1 MGFHGGGWW
10 SYLSSSGEKPKVTV
24 GLLRR
29 VLSYSKPYR
38 WQLVGMLA
46 LILMSTGLTL
56 LTPLILRDLIDKTIP
71 SGNVTRLIF
80 LAVAL
85 LLIPAIGGLL
95 GVIQRRLNA
104 TVGEGVIYDL
114 RVALYA
120 RLQRMS
126 LHFFTNTKLG
136 ELMSRLNNDVV
147 GAQNAIS
154 NTIVNIITNI
164 VQAVAVLAVML
175 SLEWRLT
182 LISIIILPLFILAA
196 RHMGQRLRD
205 ISRRQ
210 LEANAQM
217 NATMNE
223 TLNIGGALLVKLFGR
238 AVTEVKRFEERASLV
253 RDLGIG
259 RALLGAVFFII
270 IGLVG
275 AVGTALVYG
284 IGGYLVMQK
293 AFTIGTIVAF
303 GSYMSSM
310 YSALQGLTNAPVD
323 FATSVV
329 SFERVFEVIDL
340 PHDLLEEPE
349 AIPLKDVNGELVF
362 DHVTFRYDAGGKTL
376 LSDVKRYGRMDNVE
390 AVLSGGSQESARKPA
405 SRQAISGE
413 GHPVTGV
420 DDVAHNQARLNALD
434 EVSFI
439 AQPGQLVALVG
450 PSGAGKTTLTY
461 LIPRLYDPTAGS
473 ILLDRHNLREV
484 SLDSLSAQIG
494 MVTQETHLFHDS
506 IRTNLLYAKLDATQA
521 ELEAAAKAA
530 NIHDFVISLPKGY
543 DTIVGERGYRL
554 SGGEKQRVALARVIL
569 KNPRILVLDE
579 ATSHLDSESE
589 LLIQEALKRVMAG
602 RTSIVIAHR
611 LSTIL
616 AADVILVMDRG
627 KIVER
632 GTHRELL
639 TQGGLYAQL
648 YETQFSREHEV
659 A

>member
-1 MGFHGGGWW
+1 MGFHGGGWF

-29 VLSYSKPYR
+29 VISYSKPYR
-38 WQLVGMLA
+38 WQLVATLV
-46 LILMSTGLTL
+46 LILCSTGLTL
-56 LTPLILRDLIDKTIP
+56 LTPLILRNLIDQVIP
-71 SGNVTRLIF
+71 SGNLSRLIV

-85 LLIPAIGGLL
+85 LIIPALGGVL

-104 TVGEGVIYDL
+104 AVGEGVIYDL

-164 VQAVAVLAVML
+164 VQAIAVLAVML

-182 LISIIILPLFILAA
+182 LVSIIILPLFILAA
-196 RHMGQRLRD
+196 RHMGGRLRD
-205 ISRRQ
+205 VSRQQ

-238 AVTEVKRFEERASLV
+238 AVTEVRRFEERAASV
-253 RDLGIG
+253 RDLGIQ
-259 RALLGAVFFII
+259 RALLGAIFFII
-270 IGLVG
+270 IGLVS

-303 GSYMSSM
+303 GAYMSSL
-310 YSALQGLTNAPVD
+310 YGALQGLTNAPVD

-340 PHDLLEEPE
+340 PHDIEEKPG
-349 AIPLKDVNGELVF
+349 AQALQGVQGELIF
-362 DHVTFRYDAGGKTL
+362 DHVTFRYDQAGKAL
-376 LSDVKRYGRMDNVE
+376 LSDVKRYGRMDNVT
-390 AVLSGGSQESARKPA
+390 AVLSGGPA
-405 SRQAISGE
+405 EQKDKSPIPGD
-413 GHPVTGV
+413 GHPAPVEEEGV
-420 DDVAHNQARLNALD
+420 HVQARLKALD
-434 EVSFI
+434 EVSFT
-439 AQPGQLVALVG
+439 ARPGELVALVG

-461 LIPRLYDPTAGS
+461 LIPRLYDPTEGR
-473 ILLDRHNLREV
+473 ILLDNIDLREV
-484 SLDSLSAQIG
+484 TLDSLSAQIG
-494 MVTQETHLFHDS
+494 MVTQETHLFHDT
-506 IRTNLLYAKLDATQA
+506 IRTNLLYARLDATQA
-521 ELEAAAKAA
+521 ELEQAARAA
-530 NIHDFVISLPKGY
+530 NIHDFVVNLPDGY
-543 DTIVGERGYRL
+543 DTVVGERGYRL
-554 SGGEKQRVALARVIL
+554 SGGEKQRIALARVIL
-569 KNPRILVLDE
+569 KDPRILVLDE
-579 ATSHLDSESE
+579 ATSSLDSEAE
-589 LLIQEALKRVMAG
+589 MLIQEALKRVMAG

-616 AADVILVMDRG
+616 AADMILVMDRG
-627 KIVER
+627 QIVER
-632 GTHRELL
+632 GTHSQLL
-639 TQGGLYAQL
+639 EKGGLYALL
-648 YETQFSREHEV
+648 YKTQFSRERSL

>member
-1 MGFHGGGWW
+1 MGFHGGGWF
-10 SYLSSSGEKPKVTV
+10 SFLSSSDEKPKVTL

-29 VLSYSKPYR
+29 VLGYSKPYR
-38 WQLVGMLA
+38 WQLIGMLV
-46 LILMSTGLTL
+46 LILFSTGLAL

-71 SGNVTRLIF
+71 SGNVSRLIL
-80 LAVAL
+80 LAFAL
-85 LLIPAIGGLL
+85 LLIPAVG
-95 GVIQRRLNA
+95 GVIGVVQRRLNA
-104 TVGEGVIYDL
+104 MVGEGVIYDL

-154 NTIVNIITNI
+154 NTIVSIITNI
-164 VQAVAVLAVML
+164 IQAAAVLLVML
-175 SLEWRLT
+175 TLEWRLT
-182 LISIIILPLFILAA
+182 LISIVILPLFILAA
-196 RHMGQRLRD
+196 RHMGERLRN
-205 ISRRQ
+205 ISRQ
-210 LEANAQM
+210 QMEANAQM

-238 AVTEVKRFEERASLV
+238 IGTEVKRFESRASLV
-253 RDLGIG
+253 RDLGIQ

-270 IGLVG
+270 IGMVS

-303 GSYMSSM
+303 GSYMSSL
-310 YSALQGLTNAPVD
+310 YSALAGLTNAPVD

-340 PHDLLEEPE
+340 PNDIPE
-349 AIPLKDVNGELVF
+349 KPDATVLKDVQGEMIF
-362 DHVTFRYDAGGKTL
+362 EHVTFMYDVGGKAL

-390 AVLSGGSQESARKPA
+390 AVLSGGLQESKVKN
-405 SRQAISGE
+405 SKQGDDHSGSDE
-413 GHPVTGV
+413 
-420 DDVAHNQARLNALD
+420 DEVAHNQARLNALED
-434 EVSFI
+434 VSFI
-439 AQPGQLVALVG
+439 ARPGQLVALVG

-461 LIPRLYDPTAGS
+461 LIPRLYDPTEGR
-473 ILLDRHNLREV
+473 ILLDNHDLRDV
-484 SLDSLSAQIG
+484 TLDSLSAQIG
-494 MVTQETHLFHDS
+494 MVTQETHLFHDT
-506 IRTNLLYAKLDATQA
+506 IRTNLLYAKLGATQT
-521 ELEAAAKAA
+521 ELEAAARAA
-530 NIHDFVISLPKGY
+530 NIHDFVISLPNGY

-579 ATSHLDSESE
+579 ATSSLDSESE
-589 LLIQEALKRVMAG
+589 KLIQEALKRVMAG

-616 AADVILVMDRG
+616 AANMILVLDRG
-627 KIVER
+627 VIVER

-639 TQGGLYAQL
+639 TQSGLYAQL
-648 YETQFSREHEV
+648 YETQFSREREL